1 MALTLIPSPML
12 TKPLPVAELTAEQ
25 FSAYCIDGSELIST
39 PTNHEF
45 GFLPQDYSRFKYG
58 SKSLA
63 RRFGRELADRLLNSE
78 TFTSLLPALANP
90 YGIVIY
96 PSPYNFVPTATFAL
110 KDYFVARYNEV
121 AIPRHGLAPLQE
133 GKIFRSYSYNEDY
146 GAMSKTERDAAIS
159 GDDFYIDVEFARG
172 KTLIFLDDIRVTG
185 SHEGRIRHLLNKTG
199 LVAQAHLFLYFAQVS
214 NSAQCDPTVE
224 NKLNYAAVHNLL
236 SIDNIIKNDE
246 FLFNTRVV
254 KYILSAEL
262 SQFITFIQY
271 QSKTF
276 RHTLLHCAY
285 GNSYHLQP
293 AFESAI
299 QVLTEMVHH
308 DGE

>member
-1 MALTLIPSPML
+1 ML
-12 TKPLPVAELTAEQ
+12 TEFLPTTEQAGGQ
-25 FSAYCIDGSELIST
+25 FSAHRINASEVMSA
-39 PTNHEF
+39 PASYQP
-45 GFLPQDYSRFKYG
+45 GFQPQDYSRFKYG

-63 RRFGRELADRLLNSE
+63 RRFGRELADRLLNSP
-78 TFTSLLPALANP
+78 TFSSLLSALANP
-90 YGIVIY
+90 AGVVIY
-96 PSPYNFVPTATFAL
+96 PAPYNFVPTATFAL
-110 KDYFVARYNEV
+110 KDYFIARYNEV
-121 AIPRHGLAPLQE
+121 AIPRHNLAPLQE
-133 GKIFRSYSYNEDY
+133 GKVFRKYSYNEDY
-146 GAMSKTERDAAIS
+146 GAMSKAERDAAIS

-199 LVAQAHLFLYFAQVS
+199 LVAQAHLFLYFAQVTD
-214 NSAQCDPTVE
+214 SAQCDPTVE

-236 SIDNIIKNDE
+236 SIDHIIKNDE

-276 RHTLLHCAY
+276 RHTLLHYAY
-285 GNSYHLQP
+285 GNSYHLQS
-293 AFESAI
+293 AFESSI